1 MGESIKNNRIDNKVM
16 MDLNEL
22 KYKAYHCA
30 VTHGWHEDN
39 LSDEHF
45 LCLVISELMEA
56 VEADRK
62 GSHADFEAFINTI
75 TALTLRKTSS
85 VKSKELS
92 RKNLP
97 TPASDCWIWPD

>member
-1 MGESIKNNRIDNKVM
+1 MN
-16 MDLNEL
+16 LNEL
-22 KYKAYHCA
+22 RNQAYRNA
-30 VTHGWHEDN
+30 VVHGWHEEN

-62 GSHADFEAFINTI
+62 GSHADIEAFNKYCDRID
-75 TALTLRKTSS
+75 LRKTSS

-97 TPASDCWIWPD
+97 TLASDCWIWPD